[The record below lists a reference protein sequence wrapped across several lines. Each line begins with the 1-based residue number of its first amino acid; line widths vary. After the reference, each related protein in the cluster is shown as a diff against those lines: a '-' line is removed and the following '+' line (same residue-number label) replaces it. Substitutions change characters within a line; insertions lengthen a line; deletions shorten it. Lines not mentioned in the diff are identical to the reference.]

1 MEHSDILLTLAEI
14 AVAFAGFAS
23 LIGLLGRS
31 SSFLDSSRLVGMVR
45 TALIAAA
52 FAVAPLVPHALG
64 ISEGTA
70 WRISGASFF
79 AVNGVV
85 TFLSWKVLYR
95 AWKAGLWTMRVGY
108 FTFPMGLAGL
118 ALALASCL
126 VASPSLA
133 AGLYLS
139 SLVSLLTI
147 SGVLFLG
154 VFTSFVRGRG
164 DPSAAQQAIEPDVE

>member
-1 MEHSDILLTLAEI
+1 MEHSDTLLTLAEI

-23 LIGLLGRS
+23 LISLLGRS
-31 SSFLDSSRLVGMVR
+31 SEFLDGSRLVGMVR
-45 TALIAAA
+45 TALLAAA
-52 FAVAPLVPHALG
+52 FAVVPLVPYALG
-64 ISEGTA
+64 FSEGSA

-79 AVNGVV
+79 GVNGAV
-85 TFLSWKVLYR
+85 TFLTWRALYR
-95 AWKAGLWTMRVGY
+95 AWKAGLWKISAGY

-126 VASPSLA
+126 VGSPALA

-139 SLVSLLTI
+139 SIVSLLTI

-154 VFTSFVRGRG
+154 VFTSFVRSRG
-164 DPSAAQQAIEPDVE
+164 GSPDA

>member
-1 MEHSDILLTLAEI
+1 MEHSDTLLTLAEI

-31 SSFLDSSRLVGMVR
+31 SDFLDGSRLVGMVR
-45 TALIAAA
+45 TALLVAG

-64 ISEGTA
+64 LSEGTA
-70 WRISGASFF
+70 WRVSGASFF

-85 TFLSWKVLYR
+85 TFFSWRVLYR

-118 ALALASCL
+118 CLALASCL

-154 VFTSFVRGRG
+154 VFTSLVRGRG
-164 DPSAAQQAIEPDVE
+164 DPRAAQHGDEADVE